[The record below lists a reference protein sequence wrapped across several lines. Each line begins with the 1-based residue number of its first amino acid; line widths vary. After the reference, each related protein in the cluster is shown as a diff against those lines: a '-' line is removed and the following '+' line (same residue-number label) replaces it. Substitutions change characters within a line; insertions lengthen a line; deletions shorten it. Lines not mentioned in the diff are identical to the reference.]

1 MLYHAAAHGPSSVRP
16 KPGLGST
23 SMSKARTGRG
33 QVDAELAGAES
44 LDATEGHADF
54 ADAELLDV
62 ERMELADAEPSTST
76 MCFDGLQVGEERLD
90 KSCSTVTAPK
100 PSGVCLSMFSTARSV
115 YMDLRVEVLQLSD
128 GLEDNERVPVEVLHG
143 PERVGVDLRFEV
155 LPRGDGLED
164 NERVPVE
171 VLHGPGRV
179 GIDLRIEVL
188 QHMDGLEDIRQV
200 PVEVLHGPSVLA

>member
-1 MLYHAAAHGPSSVRP
+1 
-16 KPGLGST
+16 
-23 SMSKARTGRG
+23 MSF
-33 QVDAELAGAES
+33 ELAGAES
-44 LDATEGHADF
+44 IDATEGHADF
-54 ADAELLDV
+54 ADAELLDA

-143 PERVGVDLRFEV
+143 PERVGVDLRVEV
-155 LPRGDGLED
+155 LPRSDGLKD
-164 NERVPVE
+164 IRHAPVE
-171 VLHGPGRV
+171 VLHGPERV
-179 GIDLRIEVL
+179 GVDLR
-188 QHMDGLEDIRQV
+188 
-200 PVEVLHGPSVLA
+200 